1 MNLITMV
8 LIFLSIV
15 NIVILLLVLSKQASK
30 ASVSD
35 LDEVNDNL
43 KGQID
48 SFGNL
53 VVNNIQESFRNQ
65 EDKSERFEKHVI
77 GLINEKDNN
86 LVNQINSKNKAL
98 DEKITQTYNVTQD
111 SLGNIEKRLA
121 TYASESSEKLETIR
135 LNVEGKLANIQA
147 DNNKKLDE
155 IRTVVEEKLQKT
167 LDAKMGEFYKLSTES
182 TKAQDKRL
190 EDIYKV
196 TQDSL
201 SNIEKRLGSYSKE
214 STEKL
219 EAIRLSVETKLSN
232 IQTDNNKK
240 LDEMRNIVDEKLQR
254 TLNAR
259 MTESF
264 KIVNDRLEQVH
275 KGLGEMQTL
284 AKGVGDLKKV
294 MSNVKTRGILGEVQ
308 LGAILK
314 EMLATNQYDTNIATK
329 KGSKDPV
336 EFAIKIPNEDGSIVY
351 LPIDAKFPA
360 DTYNNLYEAYE
371 EGNKEEIKKCMKL
384 LITRLKAEAKDI
396 RDKYIDPPNTTDF
409 AILFLPVEG
418 LYAEAIN
425 QGLVEI
431 LQRDYHVNIAGPST
445 MAALLNSLQ
454 MGFRTFAIEQRSSEV
469 WRVLEAVKTEFD
481 KFASALEKTQKKFK
495 QANSELDDL
504 VGTRTNV
511 MNRKLKSVS
520 NIDSKEAER
529 ILGFYDSEN
538 KSTEVDETFKA
549 TYEYEEKEEV
559 IKS

>member
-1 MNLITMV
+1 MSLLITVALIV
-8 LIFLSIV
+8 LSLV
-15 NIVILLLVLSKQASK
+15 NIIILFVILSKQANK
-30 ASVSD
+30 ASISD
-35 LDEVNDNL
+35 LEEINDNL

-48 SFGNL
+48 SFGTL
-53 VVNNIQESFRNQ
+53 VLTTIRESFHNQ
-65 EDKSERFEKHVI
+65 DDKSERFEKHI
-77 GLINEKDNN
+77 LGLISEKNSN
-86 LVNQINSKNKAL
+86 LVNQINDKNKL
-98 DEKITQTYNVTQD
+98 LEEKITQTYNVTQD
-111 SLGNIEKRLA
+111 SLGNIENRLG
-121 TYASESSEKLETIR
+121 TYSKESTEKLETIR
-135 LNVEGKLANIQA
+135 LNVEGKLASIQA

-155 IRTVVEEKLQKT
+155 IRTVVEDKLQKT
-167 LDAKMGEFYKLSTES
+167 LDMKMGEFYKLSSES
-182 TKAQDKRL
+182 AKAQDKRL
-190 EDIYKV
+190 EDVYKV

-201 SNIEKRLGSYSKE
+201 GNIEKRLSSYSKE
-214 STEKL
+214 SSEKL
-219 EAIRLSVETKLSN
+219 EAIRLSVETKLGN

-240 LDEMRNIVDEKLQR
+240 LDEMRNIVDEKLQK

-294 MSNVKTRGILGEVQ
+294 MSNVKTRGILGEIQ
-308 LGAILK
+308 LDAILK
-314 EMLATNQYDTNIATK
+314 EILAKEQYDVNVVTK
-329 KGSKDPV
+329 KGSNDPV

-351 LPIDAKFPA
+351 LPIDSKFPA

-371 EGNKEEIKKCMKL
+371 DGNKDEIKRCMKL
-384 LITRLKAEAKDI
+384 LVTRLKAEAKDI
-396 RDKYIDPPNTTDF
+396 RDKYLDPPNTTDF

-418 LYAEAIN
+418 LYAEVIN
-425 QGLVEI
+425 QGMVEV

-454 MGFRTFAIEQRSSEV
+454 MGFRTFAIEQRSAEV

-481 KFASALEKTQKKFK
+481 KFADALEKTQRKFK
-495 QANSELDDL
+495 QANTELDNL

-529 ILGFYDSEN
+529 ILGFDKMKE
-538 KSTEVDETFKA
+538 EI
-549 TYEYEEKEEV
+549 EEKETADG
-559 IKS
+559 ISNS

>member
-1 MNLITMV
+1 MSLLITVV
-8 LIFLSIV
+8 LIVLSLV
-15 NIVILLLVLSKQASK
+15 NLVILLVVLSKQANK

-48 SFGNL
+48 SFGSL
-53 VVNNIQESFRNQ
+53 VMSNIRDFFHNQ
-65 EDKSERFEKHVI
+65 DDKSERFEKHI
-77 GLINEKDNN
+77 LGLINEKNSN
-86 LVNQINSKNKAL
+86 LVNQINDKNKL
-98 DEKITQTYNVTQD
+98 LEEKITQTYNVTQD
-111 SLGNIEKRLA
+111 SLVNIEHRLG
-121 TYASESSEKLETIR
+121 TYSKESSEKLEVIR
-135 LNVEGKLANIQA
+135 VNVEGKLSSIQV

-167 LDAKMGEFYKLSTES
+167 LDMKMGEFYKLSSES

-190 EDIYKV
+190 ADVYKV

-201 SNIEKRLGSYSKE
+201 GNIEKRLGSYSKE

-219 EAIRLSVETKLSN
+219 EAIRLSVETKLLG

-240 LDEMRNIVDEKLQR
+240 LDEMRNIVDEKLQK

-294 MSNVKTRGILGEVQ
+294 MSNVKTRGILGEIQ

-314 EMLATNQYDTNIATK
+314 EILSKEQYDVNVVTK
-329 KGSKDPV
+329 KGSNDPV

-351 LPIDAKFPA
+351 LPIDSKFPA

-371 EGNKEEIKKCMKL
+371 DGNKDEIKRCMKL
-384 LITRLKAEAKDI
+384 LVTRLKAEAKDI
-396 RDKYIDPPNTTDF
+396 RDKYLDPPNTTDF

-418 LYAEAIN
+418 LYAEVIN
-425 QGLVEI
+425 QGMVEV

-454 MGFRTFAIEQRSSEV
+454 MGFRTFAIEQRSAEV

-481 KFASALEKTQKKFK
+481 KFADALEKTQRKFK
-495 QANSELDDL
+495 QANTELDNL

-529 ILGFYDSEN
+529 ILGFDKMKE
-538 KSTEVDETFKA
+538 EI
-549 TYEYEEKEEV
+549 EEKETADG
-559 IKS
+559 ISNS